1 MAIEEGGMF
10 RCDRSPQAHKDGK
23 PHNEFLNPTDKRRS
37 DWLEVSWE
45 DVMGVTIKYLI
56 CPECR
61 KEYEAIRQEQRQKMQ
76 NYMYL
81 GQ

>member
-45 DVMGVTIKYLI
+45 DVMGAPNAERNTKPLDRSSARR
-56 CPECR
+56 CR
-61 KEYEAIRQEQRQKMQ
+61 TTCTSDSK
-76 NYMYL
+76 
-81 GQ
+81 G